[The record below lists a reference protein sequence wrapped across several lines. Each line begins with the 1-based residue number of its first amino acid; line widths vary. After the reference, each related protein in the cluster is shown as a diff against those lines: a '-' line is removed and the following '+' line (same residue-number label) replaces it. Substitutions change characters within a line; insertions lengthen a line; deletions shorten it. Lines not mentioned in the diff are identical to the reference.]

1 MNRIVTLTALLFVF
15 TVNAQELDLNSA
27 IQLAKTNNRTL
38 QNANSDIK
46 IARQKRLET
55 IATGLPQISLS
66 ANYNNAFE
74 QPVSLVPGQYFG
86 GVAGEYSAVTFGTS
100 QSVSAGLI
108 LNQMIFDGTY
118 LVGLQASEIYLRI
131 SQQAYVKTEQ
141 AVEQA
146 TVEAYVNT
154 LLAKAQLVFIN
165 QNLTLAENNLKEAQQ
180 VFENGFIE
188 EENVQQ
194 LQLTVAALESSLNY
208 AKQMHA
214 VAKNVLRYV
223 MGMDLDEPLTLSSSL
238 EGLVLEMQNTADS
251 PLSLTENID
260 YQMAENDVRSKEL
273 LLKLERFKAFPTIK
287 AFLSGGYDGFGEDF
301 NFAEPS
307 QDWYGRAIMGVNLSV
322 PVFSSFQSK
331 AKRQQAKLALDQSKN
346 QAQNVAQDILLEESR
361 MRNTVQFQLEN
372 VQTTSESL
380 KLAEDIA
387 RKNEIKFKEGLISGF
402 TLRQIQT
409 QLYEAQNSYLNAMQ
423 QLVVSKTKLSLLL
436 NPVTQ
441 TKWHKEHS

>member
-441 TKWHKEHS
+441 TK

>member
-1 MNRIVTLTALLFVF
+1 MNKTLPLITLLFMFV
-15 TVNAQELDLNSA
+15 TSAQELDLNGA
-27 IQLAKTNNRTL
+27 IQLAKANNRSL

-46 IARQKRLET
+46 IAQQKRLET
-55 IATGLPQISLS
+55 ITSGLPQISLS

-100 QSVSAGLI
+100 QSVSAGLT

-131 SQQAYVKTEQ
+131 SKQAYFKTEQ

-165 QNLTLAENNLKEAQQ
+165 QNLNLAENNLKEAQQ
-180 VFENGFIE
+180 VYTNGFIE

-194 LQLTVAALESSLNY
+194 LQLTVATLESALHY

-223 MGMDLDEPLTLSSSL
+223 MGMDLDEPLRLSSSL
-238 EGLVLEMQNTADS
+238 EGLVLEMQNTTDS

-260 YQMAENDVRSKEL
+260 YQIAQNDVRSKEL
-273 LLKLERFKAFPTIK
+273 LLKLERFKALPTIK
-287 AFLSGGYDGFGEDF
+287 AFLSGGYDGFGDNFDF
-301 NFAEPS
+301 TQPS
-307 QDWYGRAIMGVNLSV
+307 QNWYGRAVMGVNLNL
-322 PVFSSFQSK
+322 PVFSSFQAK
-331 AKRQQAKLALDQSKN
+331 AKRQQAKLSLNQSKN
-346 QAQNVAQDILLEESR
+346 QAQNVAQEILLEESR

-372 VQTTSESL
+372 VQTTAQSL
-380 KLAEDIA
+380 KLAEDIT

-441 TKWHKEHS
+441 TK

>member
-1 MNRIVTLTALLFVF
+1 MNKILLLIALFFVF
-15 TVNAQELDLNSA
+15 ATNAQELDLNSA
-27 IQLAKTNNRTL
+27 IQLAKKNNRSM

-46 IARQKRLET
+46 IAKQKRLET

-66 ANYNNAFE
+66 AAYNNAFE

-100 QSVSAGLI
+100 QSVSAGLV

-131 SQQAYVKTEQ
+131 SQQAYLKTEQ

-146 TVEAYVNT
+146 TVEAYANT
-154 LLAKAQLVFIN
+154 LLAKEQLVFLK
-165 QNLTLAENNLKEAQQ
+165 QNLSLAQNNLKEAQQ
-180 VFENGFIE
+180 VFKNGFIE

-194 LQLTVAALESSLNY
+194 LQLAVAALESSLNY
-208 AKQMHA
+208 ATQMHA

-223 MGMDLDEPLTLSSSL
+223 VGMDLDEPLKLSSSL
-238 EGLVLEMQNTADS
+238 EGLVLEMQSTAES
-251 PLSLTENID
+251 PLSLSQNID
-260 YQMAENDVRSKEL
+260 YQMAQNDVRSKEL
-273 LLKLERFKAFPTIK
+273 LLKQERFRAFPTLK
-287 AFLSGGYDGFGEDF
+287 AFLSGGYDGFGDDF
-301 NFAEPS
+301 NFTQPS
-307 QDWYGRAIMGVNLSV
+307 QDWYGRAVLGVNLNM

-331 AKRQQAKLALDQSKN
+331 AKRQQAKLALVQSKN
-346 QAQNVAQDILLEESR
+346 QAIDVAQEILLEESR

-372 VQTTSESL
+372 VQTTAKSL
-380 KLAEDIA
+380 RLAEDIA

-409 QLYEAQNSYLNAMQ
+409 QLYEAQNNYLNAMQ
-423 QLVVSKTKLSLLL
+423 QLVVSKTKLSLLV

-441 TKWHKEHS
+441 TK

>member
-1 MNRIVTLTALLFVF
+1 M
-15 TVNAQELDLNSA
+15 LD
-27 IQLAKTNNRTL
+27 QT
-38 QNANSDIK
+38 
-46 IARQKRLET
+46 
-55 IATGLPQISLS
+55 
-66 ANYNNAFE
+66 
-74 QPVSLVPGQYFG
+74 
-86 GVAGEYSAVTFGTS
+86 
-100 QSVSAGLI
+100 
-108 LNQMIFDGTY
+108 IFDGTY

-154 LLAKAQLVFIN
+154 ILAKAQLVFIT

-194 LQLTVAALESSLNY
+194 LQLAVATLVSSLNY

-214 VAKNVLRYV
+214 VAKNVLRFV
-223 MGMDLDEPLTLSSSL
+223 MGMDLDEPLKLSSSL

-251 PLSLTENID
+251 PLSLAENID

-273 LLKLERFKAFPTIK
+273 LLKLERFKALPAIK

-301 NFAEPS
+301 NFARPS
-307 QDWYGRAIMGVNLSV
+307 QEWYGRAIMGVNLSV

-331 AKRQQAKLALDQSKN
+331 ANRQQAKLALDQSKN
-346 QAQNVAQDILLEESR
+346 QAQNIAQDILLEESR

-372 VQTTSESL
+372 IQTTSESL

-409 QLYEAQNSYLNAMQ
+409 QLYEAQNNYLNAMQ
-423 QLVVSKTKLSLLL
+423 QLVISKTKLSLLV
-436 NPVTQ
+436 NPIMQ
-441 TKWHKEHS
+441 TK

>member
-1 MNRIVTLTALLFVF
+1 MNKKLLLIALFFVSTA
-15 TVNAQELDLNSA
+15 NAQELDLNSA
-27 IQLAKTNNRTL
+27 IQLAKKNNRGL

-46 IARQKRLET
+46 IAKQKRLET

-66 ANYNNAFE
+66 AAYNNAFE
-74 QPVSLVPGQYFG
+74 QPVSLIPGQFFG

-131 SQQAYVKTEQ
+131 SQQAYLKTEQ
-141 AVEQA
+141 VVEQA
-146 TVEAYVNT
+146 TVEAYANT
-154 LLAKAQLVFIN
+154 LLAKEQLVFLK
-165 QNLTLAENNLKEAQQ
+165 QNLSLAQNNLKEAQQ
-180 VFENGFIE
+180 VFKNGFIE

-208 AKQMHA
+208 ATQMHA

-223 MGMDLDEPLTLSSSL
+223 MGMDLDEPLKLSSSL
-238 EGLVLEMQNTADS
+238 EGLVLEMQSASES
-251 PLSLTENID
+251 PLSLSENID
-260 YQMAENDVRSKEL
+260 YQMAQNDVRSKEL
-273 LLKLERFKAFPTIK
+273 LLKQERFKAFPTLK
-287 AFLSGGYDGFGEDF
+287 AFLSGGYDGFGDDF
-301 NFAEPS
+301 NFTQPS
-307 QDWYGRAIMGVNLSV
+307 QDWYGRAVLGVNLNM

-331 AKRQQAKLALDQSKN
+331 AKRQQAKLALVQSKN
-346 QAQNVAQDILLEESR
+346 QAVDVAQEILLEESR

-372 VQTTSESL
+372 VQTTAKSL

-409 QLYEAQNSYLNAMQ
+409 QLYEAQNNYLNAMQ
-423 QLVVSKTKLSLLL
+423 QLVVSKTKLSLLV
-436 NPVTQ
+436 NPVTK
-441 TKWHKEHS
+441 TK

>member
-1 MNRIVTLTALLFVF
+1 MNKTLPLITLLFMFV
-15 TVNAQELDLNSA
+15 TSAQELDLNGA
-27 IQLAKTNNRTL
+27 IQLAKANNRSL

-46 IARQKRLET
+46 IAQQKRLET
-55 IATGLPQISLS
+55 ITSGLPQISLS

-100 QSVSAGLI
+100 QSVSAGLT

-131 SQQAYVKTEQ
+131 SKQAYFKTEQ

-180 VFENGFIE
+180 VYTNGFIE

-194 LQLTVAALESSLNY
+194 LQLTVATLESALHY

-223 MGMDLDEPLTLSSSL
+223 MGMDLDQPLRLSSSL

-260 YQMAENDVRSKEL
+260 YQIAQNDVRSKEL
-273 LLKLERFKAFPTIK
+273 LLKLERFKALPTIK
-287 AFLSGGYDGFGEDF
+287 AFLSGGYDGFGDNFDF
-301 NFAEPS
+301 TQPS
-307 QDWYGRAIMGVNLSV
+307 QNWYGRAIMGVNLNL
-322 PVFSSFQSK
+322 PVFSSFQAK
-331 AKRQQAKLALDQSKN
+331 AKRQQAKLSLNQSKN
-346 QAQNVAQDILLEESR
+346 QALNVAQEILLEESR

-372 VQTTSESL
+372 VQTTAQSL

-441 TKWHKEHS
+441 TK

>member
-1 MNRIVTLTALLFVF
+1 MNKIVTLTALLFVF

-27 IQLAKTNNRTL
+27 IKLAKANNRTL
-38 QNANSDIK
+38 KNANTDIK

-55 IATGLPQISLS
+55 IATGLPQIALS

-100 QSVSAGLI
+100 QSVSAGLT
-108 LNQMIFDGTY
+108 LNQMVFDGTY

-146 TVEAYVNT
+146 TVEAYANT

-194 LQLTVAALESSLNY
+194 LQLTVSALERSLNY

-214 VAKNVLRYV
+214 LAKNVLRYV
-223 MGMDLDEPLTLSSSL
+223 MGMDVDEPLRLSSTL

-273 LLKLERFKAFPTIK
+273 LLKLERFKALPTIK
-287 AFLSGGYDGFGEDF
+287 AFLSVGYDGFGEDF

-331 AKRQQAKLALDQSKN
+331 AKRQQAKLALNQSKN
-346 QAQNVAQDILLEESR
+346 QAQNIAQEILLEESR

-372 VQTTSESL
+372 VQTTAESL
-380 KLAEDIA
+380 RLAEDIA

-441 TKWHKEHS
+441 TK

>member
-1 MNRIVTLTALLFVF
+1 MNKKLLLIALFFVSTA
-15 TVNAQELDLNSA
+15 NAQELDLNSA
-27 IQLAKTNNRTL
+27 IQLAKKNNRGL

-46 IARQKRLET
+46 IAKQKRLET

-66 ANYNNAFE
+66 AAYNNAFE
-74 QPVSLVPGQYFG
+74 QPVSLIPGQFFG
-86 GVAGEYSAVTFGTS
+86 GVAGEYSAVTFGSS

-131 SQQAYVKTEQ
+131 SQQAYLKTEQ
-141 AVEQA
+141 VVEQA
-146 TVEAYVNT
+146 TVEAYANT
-154 LLAKAQLVFIN
+154 LLAKEQLVFLK
-165 QNLTLAENNLKEAQQ
+165 QNLSLAQNNLKEAQQ
-180 VFENGFIE
+180 VFKNGFIE

-208 AKQMHA
+208 ATQMHA

-223 MGMDLDEPLTLSSSL
+223 MGMDLDEPLKLSSSL
-238 EGLVLEMQNTADS
+238 EGLVLEMQSASES
-251 PLSLTENID
+251 PLSLSENID
-260 YQMAENDVRSKEL
+260 YQMAQNDVRSKEL
-273 LLKLERFKAFPTIK
+273 LLKQERFRAFPTLK
-287 AFLSGGYDGFGEDF
+287 AFLSGGYDGFGDDF
-301 NFAEPS
+301 NFTQPS
-307 QDWYGRAIMGVNLSV
+307 QDWYGRAVLGVNLNM

-331 AKRQQAKLALDQSKN
+331 AKRQQAKLALVQSKN
-346 QAQNVAQDILLEESR
+346 QAVDVAQEILLEESR

-372 VQTTSESL
+372 VQTTAKSL

-409 QLYEAQNSYLNAMQ
+409 QLYEAQNNYLNAMQ
-423 QLVVSKTKLSLLL
+423 QLVVSKTKLSLLV
-436 NPVTQ
+436 NPVTK
-441 TKWHKEHS
+441 TK

>member
-1 MNRIVTLTALLFVF
+1 MNKKLLLIALFFVSTA
-15 TVNAQELDLNSA
+15 NAQELDLNSA
-27 IQLAKTNNRTL
+27 IQLAKKNNRGL

-46 IARQKRLET
+46 IAKQKRLET

-66 ANYNNAFE
+66 AAYNNAFE
-74 QPVSLVPGQYFG
+74 QPVSLIPGQFFG

-131 SQQAYVKTEQ
+131 SQQAYLKTEQ
-141 AVEQA
+141 VVEQA
-146 TVEAYVNT
+146 TVEAYANT
-154 LLAKAQLVFIN
+154 LLAKEQLVFLK
-165 QNLTLAENNLKEAQQ
+165 QNLSLAQNNLKEAQQ
-180 VFENGFIE
+180 VFKNGFIE

-208 AKQMHA
+208 ATQMHA

-223 MGMDLDEPLTLSSSL
+223 MGMDLDEPLKLSSSL
-238 EGLVLEMQNTADS
+238 EGLVLEMQSASES
-251 PLSLTENID
+251 PLSLSENID
-260 YQMAENDVRSKEL
+260 YQMAQNDVRSKEL
-273 LLKLERFKAFPTIK
+273 LLKQERFRAFPTLK
-287 AFLSGGYDGFGEDF
+287 AFLSGGYDGFGDDF
-301 NFAEPS
+301 NFTQPS
-307 QDWYGRAIMGVNLSV
+307 QDWYGRAVLGVNLNM

-331 AKRQQAKLALDQSKN
+331 AKRQQAKLALVQSKN
-346 QAQNVAQDILLEESR
+346 QAVDVAQEILLEESR

-372 VQTTSESL
+372 VQTTAKSL

-409 QLYEAQNSYLNAMQ
+409 QLYEAQNNYLNAMQ
-423 QLVVSKTKLSLLL
+423 QLVVSKTKLSLLV
-436 NPVTQ
+436 NPVTK
-441 TKWHKEHS
+441 TK

>member
-1 MNRIVTLTALLFVF
+1 MNNILRLIALFFVF
-15 TVNAQELDLNSA
+15 TLNAQELDLNSA
-27 IQLAKTNNRTL
+27 IQLAKTNNRSL

-46 IARQKRLET
+46 IAQQKRLET
-55 IATGLPQISLS
+55 IASGLPQISLS
-66 ANYNNAFE
+66 ANYNNAFD

-100 QSVSAGLI
+100 QSVSAGLT

-146 TVEAYVNT
+146 AVEAYVNT
-154 LLAKAQLVFIN
+154 LLAKAQLVYLN
-165 QNLTLAENNLKEAQQ
+165 QNLSLAKNNLKEARQ
-180 VFENGFIE
+180 VFKNGFIE

-194 LQLTVAALESSLNY
+194 LQLTVSALESTLQY
-208 AKQMHA
+208 ATQMHV

-223 MGMDLDEPLTLSSSL
+223 LGMDLDEPLSLSSSL
-238 EGLVLEMQNTADS
+238 EGLVLEMQNTADGS
-251 PLSLTENID
+251 LSISENID
-260 YQMAENDVRSKEL
+260 YQMAQNDVRSKEL
-273 LLKLERFKAFPTIK
+273 LLKLERFKALPTIK
-287 AFLSGGYDGFGEDF
+287 AFLSGGYDGFGDDF
-301 NFAEPS
+301 DFTQPS
-307 QDWYGRAIMGVNLSV
+307 QDWYSRAVMGVNLSV

-331 AKRQQAKLALDQSKN
+331 AKRQQAKLALNQSKN
-346 QAQNVAQDILLEESR
+346 QAQNVVQEILLEESR
-361 MRNTVQFQLEN
+361 MRSEVQFQLEN
-372 VQTTSESL
+372 VQTTAQSL
-380 KLAEDIA
+380 RLAEDIA
-387 RKNEIKFKEGLISGF
+387 QKNEIKFKEGLVSGF

-409 QLYEAQNSYLNAMQ
+409 QLYEAQNNYLNAMQ

-441 TKWHKEHS
+441 TK

>member
-1 MNRIVTLTALLFVF
+1 MNKILLLIALFFVS
-15 TVNAQELDLNSA
+15 TTNAQELDLNSA
-27 IQLAKTNNRTL
+27 IQLAKKNNRSM

-46 IARQKRLET
+46 IAKQKRLET

-66 ANYNNAFE
+66 AAYNNAFE

-100 QSVSAGLI
+100 QSVSAGLV

-131 SQQAYVKTEQ
+131 SQQAYLKTEQ

-146 TVEAYVNT
+146 TVEAYANT
-154 LLAKAQLVFIN
+154 LLAREQLVFLK
-165 QNLTLAENNLKEAQQ
+165 QNLSLAQNNLKEAQQ
-180 VFENGFIE
+180 VFKNGFIE

-208 AKQMHA
+208 ATQMHA

-223 MGMDLDEPLTLSSSL
+223 MGMDLDEPLKLSSSL
-238 EGLVLEMQNTADS
+238 EGLVLEMQNTTDS
-251 PLSLTENID
+251 TLSLTKNID
-260 YQMAENDVRSKEL
+260 YQMAQNDVRSKEL
-273 LLKLERFKAFPTIK
+273 LLKQERFRAFPTVK
-287 AFLSGGYDGFGEDF
+287 AFLSGGYDGFGDDF
-301 NFAEPS
+301 NFTQPS
-307 QDWYGRAIMGVNLSV
+307 QDWYGRAIMGVNLNV

-331 AKRQQAKLALDQSKN
+331 AKRQQAKLALVQSKN
-346 QAQNVAQDILLEESR
+346 QAVDVAQEILLEESR

-372 VQTTSESL
+372 VQTTAKSL
-380 KLAEDIA
+380 RLAEDIA

-409 QLYEAQNSYLNAMQ
+409 QLYEAQNNYLNAMQ
-423 QLVVSKTKLSLLL
+423 QLVVSKTKLSLLV

-441 TKWHKEHS
+441 TK